1 VHSLESGGNSNRK
14 VQWEKRNENREEDK
28 GVLERLRKFRKWG
41 GDRFEVEGERDETTE
56 VGVRDVRKGEELD
69 TEVEDATTLDV
80 VIAQSCD
87 VVEEVGKV
95 LQYR

>member
-1 VHSLESGGNSNRK
+1 M
-14 VQWEKRNENREEDK
+14 
-28 GVLERLRKFRKWG
+28 
-41 GDRFEVEGERDETTE
+41 EGERDETTE

-69 TEVEDATTLDV
+69 TEVEDATTLVV

-87 VVEEVGKV
+87 VAEEVGKV